1 MSIKKQFGGQSINI
15 PGAYSKFRV
24 DNTGGTNATTG
35 TLLLVGESSKGA
47 PGSTSGVLEFN
58 ASQLQSMAALFGAG
72 PLVDCAVAAL
82 RPSNTPG
89 VGGAGKILVYKTNA
103 STQAQINITQNS
115 VDSITVKDKAF
126 GVDGNKFSIKTEV
139 GTTAEQAIIS
149 IIELGGTTEVLGENL
164 AETLLTV
171 EYTGDA
177 TTAVLAVAGA
187 TRAAMTMTV
196 TLAGDQ
202 TDGSV
207 DLSIALGGKTIKE
220 LVDAINALAGFAAVI
235 TSKFAND
242 DASIMDITS
251 AIDVKTAKPVKALQA
266 EIIALINTSTRV
278 EATEIGPKADFI
290 DFATFQLAG
299 GVQGISTNT
308 TFSNGLEEALQEDI
322 QVIVPC
328 ISSDAGGDTF
338 TDIASTFDIDSVVA
352 AVSANLALRAS
363 IKNRKE
369 SQAVVGVQVATLAA
383 ANTKASEIADAS
395 MQLVVQDVAFLNSIG
410 TIKVGKPHVT
420 ASLVAGMRLG
430 TEIGEP
436 LTHKLVKATKVGHI
450 LDEDTLADTGTIN
463 TGTDTESLIDGGV
476 TVIEKAGSGFRV
488 VVDNTTYGTDAS
500 FVYNRGSVIEAVQY
514 VSKTLRQT
522 AEDIFIGKKVSNGIA
537 QSIKSIL
544 RNKLRELN
552 QPDIQIIT
560 SSEGAPEGFREDTF
574 TVTVTGNTANVSVEI
589 LPVQGM
595 EFIFID
601 FTLGDINQTA

>member
-15 PGAYSKFRV
+15 PGSYSRFRV
-24 DNTGGTNATTG
+24 DNTGGTNAETG
-35 TLLLVGESSKGA
+35 TLFLIGESSKGA
-47 PGSTSGVLEFN
+47 PGATSGILEFT
-58 ASQLQSMAALFGAG
+58 ASQLQSLSALFGEG

-103 STQAQINITQNS
+103 STQAQANITQNS
-115 VDSITVKDKAF
+115 VDSITVKDRAW
-126 GVDGNKFSIKTEV
+126 GVDGNKFSIKLDT

-149 IIELGGTTEVLGENL
+149 ITELGGTTEVLGENL
-164 AETLLTV
+164 AETIMTV

-177 TTAVLAVAGA
+177 TTAVMNVAGA
-187 TRAAMTMTV
+187 TRAAMTFTT

-202 TDGSV
+202 TDGSA
-207 DLSIALGGKTIKE
+207 DISTPLAGKNIKE
-220 LVDAINALAGFAAVI
+220 LVDEINALTGYTAVI
-235 TSKFAND
+235 TAKFASR
-242 DASIMDITS
+242 DANIMDIVT
-251 AIDVKTAKPVKALQA
+251 AVDITTAAAVKGLQA
-266 EIIALINTSTRV
+266 EIVTLINTSTRV
-278 EATEIGPKADFI
+278 EATEIGPKASFFDL
-290 DFATFQLAG
+290 ATFDLAG
-299 GVQGISTNT
+299 GVQGASTNT
-308 TFSNGLEEALQEDI
+308 NFSNGLEEGLQEDV

-328 ISSDAGGDTF
+328 VSSDAGTDLF
-338 TDIASTFDIDSVVA
+338 TDAASTFDIDSVVT
-352 AVSANLALRAS
+352 AVSANLTLRAS

-369 SQAVVGVQVATLAA
+369 AQGVVGVQVANLAA
-383 ANTKASEIADAS
+383 ANTKASEIADFNI
-395 MQLVVQDVAFLNSIG
+395 QLTVQDVAFLNGTG

-420 ASLVAGMRLG
+420 AAIIAGMRLG
-430 TEIGEP
+430 TEVGEP
-436 LTHKLVKATKVGHI
+436 LTHKTLKVTKVGHI
-450 LDEDTLADTGTIN
+450 LDADTLADTGTIN
-463 TGTDTESLIDGGV
+463 VGTDAESLIDGGV
-476 TVIEKAGSGFRV
+476 TIIEKAGSGYRL
-488 VVDNTTYGTDAS
+488 VVDNTTYGIDSS
-500 FVYNRGSVIEAVQY
+500 FVYNRGSVIEAVQF

-522 AEDIFIGKKVSNGIA
+522 AEEIFVGKKVSNGVA

-552 QPDIQIIT
+552 QPDVQIIT